1 MSEYGK
7 YTTRKPNALHSLL
20 SHDSVKEAKAARKK
34 LLEQIEQRRAAN
46 YKRLME
52 KKRSLQ
58 AEGDLI

>member
-1 MSEYGK
+1 MSEYGT
-7 YTTRKPNALHSLL
+7 YTTQRPTPLL
-20 SHDSVKEAKAARKK
+20 SHDSVKEAKAVRKK